1 MCAHRS
7 ISNNVNL
14 IYLTQIVVNRVGEW
28 SCVGCLFRRPA
39 SSRVDWKARTIF
51 PCAVRLS
58 INWAFSCSRK
68 YARKIIGSDI
78 GSHTRLPGGRH
89 ISSPY
94 AQWNMFR
101 KILLFDA
108 NAMRSK
114 GKSYERRRK
123 KIRDEWFFGY
133 ERHSQTHNFPHFH
146 FVDKCDY
153 VLRTTNF
160 KYIRTQHTLR
170 NTQNPAT
177 QMVMCYLYSSVISTM
192 LLFLVCESFLNH
204 SEFRDGSRHPKQWR
218 SSKRNRKLCPNSG
231 M

>member
-1 MCAHRS
+1 MW
-7 ISNNVNL
+7 VNG
-14 IYLTQIVVNRVGEW
+14 VVWGVCFDDQLRVESTGKPGQF
-28 SCVGCLFRRPA
+28 SCVLFGYQSIEHFFARENMPEKLSVPISVATHDCLAEHTYHRH
-39 SSRVDWKARTIF
+39 TLNEI
-51 PCAVRLS
+51 
-58 INWAFSCSRK
+58 CSGK
-68 YARKIIGSDI
+68 YCYS
-78 GSHTRLPGGRH
+78 
-89 ISSPY
+89 
-94 AQWNMFR
+94 
-101 KILLFDA
+101 
-108 NAMRSK
+108 MRSK
-114 GKSYERRRK
+114 GKSYERRRRK
-123 KIRDEWFFGY
+123 KKRDEWFFGY

-177 QMVMCYLYSSVISTM
+177 QMVICYLYSSVISTM